1 MNSYRFWMVID
12 CNNGI
17 LTLLSRRYAV
27 SGRVLI
33 TNKVVGIILG
43 AGTKKVNMTLE
54 SIYRFIK
61 PSTAEVL

>member
-17 LTLLSRRYAV
+17 LTLLSRGYAV

-43 AGTKKVNMTLE
+43 AGTKKVNMALE
-54 SIYRFIK
+54 SIYRLIK
-61 PSTAEVL
+61 PSTSEV